1 MGIATVLSHAC
12 YDHIVT
18 LIATP
23 VPLLFTGSILIL
35 TDTVKS
41 IYIKKHAR
49 AFTQCQS
56 LLNTNNKN

>member
-18 LIATP
+18 SIATP
-23 VPLLFTGSILIL
+23 VPLLFTGSILVL

-41 IYIKKHAR
+41 IYIKTCPCLYTMSEFIEYK
-49 AFTQCQS
+49 
-56 LLNTNNKN
+56 